1 MAVGDKAEPGHDLRL
16 PVLPRHM
23 RKPLSQ
29 KEVGLRRRAATR
41 HALLS
46 AAFELLG
53 RRLGTSLRVE
63 EICAQ
68 AGVVKATLYNHFDG
82 VDDIVAV
89 ITDEISHDFNVAV
102 HKHMQNMAEPEK
114 RLAFGVRLY
123 LRRARL
129 DRAWGYAMV
138 NIGFL
143 RGAWGSETDELM
155 SIDIKEGLRAGIFT
169 AKSERAACDAARGAG
184 VGGMISIVS
193 DETPEDYPE
202 QIAVQILRSL
212 GVGKRR
218 AEELAILPLDDFMG
232 SDIQSIPPL
241 RSPSYAPGG
250 A

>member
-1 MAVGDKAEPGHDLRL
+1 MP
-16 PVLPRHM
+16 PRHK
-23 RKPLSQ
+23 REPLSQ

-53 RRLGTSLRVE
+53 RSLGTSLRVE

-68 AGVVKATLYNHFDG
+68 ANVVRTTFYNHFDS
-82 VDDIVAV
+82 VENLVAV
-89 ITDEISHDFNVAV
+89 ITDDMSHDFNVAL
-102 HKHMQNMAEPEK
+102 HKHMEDMAEPEQ

-129 DRAWGYAMV
+129 DRSWGCAMV

-143 RGAWGSETDELM
+143 QGAGGNETDKLM
-155 SIDIKEGLRAGIFT
+155 SADIKEGLRAGTFT

-184 VGGMISIVS
+184 VGGMISVVS
-193 DETPEDYPE
+193 GETPEDYPE
-202 QIAVQILRSL
+202 QIVFQILRSL
-212 GVGKRR
+212 GLSKRR
-218 AEELAILPLDDFMG
+218 AEALTALPLDDFMG
-232 SDIQSIPPL
+232 SDIQSIPRL
-241 RSPSYAPGG
+241 SSVKTAK